1 MIWQA
6 LGASVDLFHA
16 LLMVMWVVG
25 LPLLFWHR
33 WPRLT
38 RAYGVYSIAFIV
50 VSQTSQYFLGECVF
64 TTLARALW
72 QQASP
77 DGVAQVS
84 SEWFTVRLAEAVFH
98 LTPSHRS
105 IKRLSEALILV
116 SAVGAL
122 IAMRRLPKQAERA
135 PLPVRLPVA
144 TQVAG
149 RAARPATLS
158 LPARPEKSPFRT
170 NPA

>member
-64 TTLARALW
+64 TTMARALW
-72 QQASP
+72 QHASP
-77 DGVAQVS
+77 GGVAQVS

-105 IKRLSEALILV
+105 IKRLSEALILL

-122 IAMRRLPKQAERA
+122 LAMRRLPTKTRRA
-135 PLPVRLPVA
+135 PLAPLPGRLPLA
-144 TQVAG
+144 TQ
-149 RAARPATLS
+149 RCQ
-158 LPARPEKSPFRT
+158 KSPFRT